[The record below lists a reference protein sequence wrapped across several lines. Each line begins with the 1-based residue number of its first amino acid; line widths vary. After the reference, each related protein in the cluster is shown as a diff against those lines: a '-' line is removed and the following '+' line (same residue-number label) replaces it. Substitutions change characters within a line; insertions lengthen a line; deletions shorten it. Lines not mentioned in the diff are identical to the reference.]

1 LNVLRELIYVE
12 IQIIQRGKKLNLTL
26 QLTQV
31 DWLLIAAVFISIYSL
46 LLLPIRNSEKWKMRG
61 ITTWGPIPLVIF
73 MRTTHGLKLL
83 DKLSQAKRFW
93 RILATGGVPLVILSM
108 GYFLAMLLLMT
119 YLMIQEPPAPSS
131 YNAPRNILLIPG
143 LNEYI
148 PFVWGWIALFV
159 TMVVHEFAHGILSRV
174 EGVRVKSMGII
185 TFLFAPIA
193 AFVEPDEEELFGS
206 KDQPPKVNKAARIRI
221 LSAGV
226 ISNFLV
232 AFIAMALF
240 FGPVIGSISPL
251 EKVVVVDVQ
260 QGSAGET
267 AGFQRS
273 MVLQEA
279 DGRTI
284 SNLSQLHEALSDGAA
299 EVAIMNNDR
308 RESLALNGSIVTGI
322 KVASVFEGSPAGEAG
337 MPSGTIIADIEG
349 TKIGGLNDFRRYMNT
364 TKPGQEIAV
373 TAADGKI
380 YHFALDANPNANGN
394 GNGIDSSTDNSNKG
408 FMGIGFSGEAAYTD
422 AIYIEGVTF
431 QQAPAKQFL
440 AALKAIPE
448 SGLAGF
454 TYLLGLP
461 FAGIPGFTEKGFP
474 GFSGWI
480 TGVFEPIGWA
490 EPLGY
495 RFFWI
500 ANMLLWIGWI
510 NLYAGLF
517 NCLPAVPLDG
527 GHIFRDLVQSGFER
541 VVNVQKAER
550 LTRTVVALLAW
561 LVLTSLLITVV
572 APFTHSLSL

>member
-1 LNVLRELIYVE
+1 
-12 IQIIQRGKKLNLTL
+12 LNLTM
-26 QLTQV
+26 QLTFM
-31 DWLLIAAVFISIYSL
+31 DWLLIATVLIGVYFIL
-46 LLLPIRNSEKWKMRG
+46 MLPLQNSEAWRKRG
-61 ITTWGPIPLVIF
+61 ITTWGPIPLAIF
-73 MRTTHGLKLL
+73 FRTTRGLNLL
-83 DKLSQAKRFW
+83 DRLGQFKRFW
-93 RILATGGVPLVILSM
+93 RVLASAGVPLVVLSM
-108 GYFLAMLLLMT
+108 VYFLAILLLMT
-119 YLMIQEPPAPSS
+119 YLMIQKPPEPSS

-185 TFLFAPIA
+185 TFLVAPIA
-193 AFVEPDEEELFGS
+193 AFVEPDEVELFGNKEKPPVVS
-206 KDQPPKVNKAARIRI
+206 KGARIRI

-232 AFIAMALF
+232 AFLAMALF

-251 EKVVVVDVQ
+251 ERVVTVNVEG
-260 QGSAGET
+260 GSAGEI
-267 AGFQRS
+267 AGFQKS
-273 MVLQEA
+273 MVLLETG
-279 DGRTI
+279 GRDVRSLDDLYGI
-284 SNLSQLHEALSDGAA
+284 LSEGSA
-299 EVAIMNNDR
+299 EVEVINDDHQETLTLDGKAFRGIM
-308 RESLALNGSIVTGI
+308 
-322 KVASVFEGSPAGEAG
+322 VASIFDDSPAAHAG
-337 MPSGTIIADIEG
+337 LPAGTVITAING
-349 TKIGGLNDFRRYMNT
+349 MQIGNLAGFRSYMNST
-364 TKPGQEIAV
+364 EPGQKITV
-373 TAADGKI
+373 TTQHGIYDLTLSSREDG
-380 YHFALDANPNANGN
+380 
-394 GNGIDSSTDNSNKG
+394 SS
-408 FMGIGFSGEAAYTD
+408 FIGIGISGD
-422 AIYIEGVTF
+422 AVYIGGVTF
-431 QQAPAKQFL
+431 QQAPSSQFL
-440 AALKAIPE
+440 AALKAIPR
-448 SGLAGF
+448 SGLEGF

-480 TGVFEPIGWA
+480 TGVFEPNGWA

-500 ANMLLWIGWI
+500 ANLLLWIGWI

>member
-1 LNVLRELIYVE
+1 
-12 IQIIQRGKKLNLTL
+12 
-26 QLTQV
+26 
-31 DWLLIAAVFISIYSL
+31 
-46 LLLPIRNSEKWKMRG
+46 
-61 ITTWGPIPLVIF
+61 
-73 MRTTHGLKLL
+73 
-83 DKLSQAKRFW
+83 
-93 RILATGGVPLVILSM
+93 
-108 GYFLAMLLLMT
+108 
-119 YLMIQEPPAPSS
+119 
-131 YNAPRNILLIPG
+131 
-143 LNEYI
+143 
-148 PFVWGWIALFV
+148 
-159 TMVVHEFAHGILSRV
+159 
-174 EGVRVKSMGII
+174 MGII

-206 KDQPPKVNKAARIRI
+206 KDSPPKVSKGARIRI

-232 AFIAMALF
+232 AIIAMALF

-251 EKVVVVDVQ
+251 ERVVVVDVQ
-260 QGSAGET
+260 EGFEGGIS
-267 AGFQRS
+267 GFQKS
-273 MVLQEA
+273 MLLLEA
-279 DGRTI
+279 DGKTI
-284 SNLSQLHEALSDGAA
+284 SSLSQLDDALSDGAA
-299 EVAIMNNDR
+299 DLTVMKGDR
-308 RESLALNGSIVTGI
+308 RENLALHGNVTTGI
-322 KVASVFEGSPAGEAG
+322 KVASVFEGSPAGKAG
-337 MPSGTIIADIEG
+337 MPSGAIIAVIDG
-349 TKIGGLNDFRRYMNT
+349 TKIGGLNDFRSYMNT
-364 TKPGQEIAV
+364 TRPGQEIAV
-373 TAADGKI
+373 TAANGEI
-380 YHFALDANPNANGN
+380 YRLILEANANGD
-394 GNGIDSSTDNSNKG
+394 GESGSKG
-408 FMGIGFSGEAAYTD
+408 FMGIGFSGEAAFTD
-422 AIYIEGVTF
+422 AVYIGGVTF

-440 AALKAIPE
+440 VALKAIPG

-480 TGVFEPIGWA
+480 TGVFEPTGWA

-500 ANMLLWIGWI
+500 ANLLLWIGWI

-572 APFTHSLSL
+572 APFTHFLSL